1 MCQAGYH
8 GDFPTVAAGRSPL
21 LQLETRLKILSLIS
35 MIIIFSTIKNI
46 LLLAVAA
53 LVLLGIA
60 LLARIS
66 PVALLKRLIWFL
78 PFAGVMVLLVPFIT
92 PGQPL
97 WTGNIL
103 AFKLTATVE
112 GGQKALFLALRVLNA
127 VLALTILTETTTQSQ
142 LLQGLRQLGL
152 PDLLVSLIAFTLRY
166 FSLLGS
172 ELERMQ
178 TARQARGFQRGK
190 GLYHWRT
197 MKTLGQ
203 MVGMLFLRA
212 TERGDRIYIAMLA
225 RGYQGEVACSTQMAP
240 RWQDW
245 VTGAAIVSMGIL
257 LKIAE
262 LSGVE
267 KWL

>member
-1 MCQAGYH
+1 MCNPGYS
-8 GDFPTVAAGRSPL
+8 GDLLNNQSGRSPL
-21 LQLETRLKILSLIS
+21 WQLDTRLKILSLFS
-35 MIIIFSTIKNI
+35 VVVIFSTLKNI
-46 LLLAVAA
+46 LLLTVAA

-60 LLARIS
+60 LLARITH
-66 PVALLKRLIWFL
+66 VILMKRLVWLL
-78 PFAGVMVLLVPFIT
+78 PFAGIMVLLFPFIT

-97 WTGNIL
+97 WTANIL

-127 VLALTILTETTTQSQ
+127 VLAMTILTETTPRAQ

-152 PDLLVSLIAFTLRY
+152 PDLLVNLIAFTLRY

-178 TARQARGFQRGK
+178 TARKARGFQRGK

-212 TERGDRIYIAMLA
+212 ADRGDRIYTA
-225 RGYQGEVACSTQMAP
+225 
-240 RWQDW
+240 
-245 VTGAAIVSMGIL
+245 
-257 LKIAE
+257 
-262 LSGVE
+262 
-267 KWL
+267 